1 MNTIKSLSL
10 LLLFLAVSLSA
21 QTKWKFDNSHTQ
33 IKFSVTHL
41 LITEVDGLFKNY
53 EGTVET
59 NGDNFENAKI
69 NFKIDVSSIDTDN
82 TQRDEHLKSDDFFA
96 ADKFSHITFKG
107 KSLKKIND
115 KNYKLVGDLT
125 MRGITKEIELNVRFN
140 GIVTD
145 PWGNTKAGF
154 KITGSLNR
162 FDYGLKWNALI
173 EAGGAVVGEDVELI
187 INVQLSKA

>member
-1 MNTIKSLSL
+1 MNKIKFFSLIV
-10 LLLFLAVSLSA
+10 LFLAISLSA